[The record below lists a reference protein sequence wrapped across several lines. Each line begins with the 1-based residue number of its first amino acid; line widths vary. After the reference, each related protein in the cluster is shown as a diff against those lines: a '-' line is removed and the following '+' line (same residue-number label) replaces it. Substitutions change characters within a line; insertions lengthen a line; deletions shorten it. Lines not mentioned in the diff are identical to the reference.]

1 MVICRLNR
9 LGLASA
15 DLGLA
20 VLDRFMPSLGLAQ
33 AGPDLKVVCFT
44 FLMHVL
50 YFWFPGRFW
59 PGRGLNLAKTA
70 RPKPAGAQ
78 PEGGQLTS
86 LSYLDLNFILTEVY
100 SILFAFMLVQR
111 KVIER
116 ISGKLKQC
124 D

>member
-1 MVICRLNR
+1 
-9 LGLASA
+9 
-15 DLGLA
+15 
-20 VLDRFMPSLGLAQ
+20 
-33 AGPDLKVVCFT
+33 
-44 FLMHVL
+44 MHVL

-70 RPKPAGAQ
+70 RPKPAEAEPR